1 MPNREE
7 KTFHIGIAM
16 AGAVSAGAYTGG
28 VIDYLLQTLDSWE
41 KAKANNR
48 AIEAEFGRDESKG
61 YDPTLPMH
69 DVVIDVIGGASAGGI
84 TAALTALTLMEG
96 FHAARPEKPNKLYD
110 SWVNLNDQ
118 NGTSTLE
125 QMFSLQDLLLSPGG
139 VPSLLNSDPI
149 EQISKRALAL
159 KGQRELPSYISPNLE
174 VILTLTSLRGI
185 PLHVNFFDIVKTEA
199 QKRGIDPLKPAHT
212 MKLHKGVAHFR
223 MHADESAPD
232 HVLPLDPANEEHR
245 QALIES
251 AIASGAFP
259 LGLRPR
265 LIKGT
270 SLKYI
275 NGMIKRMFRLEGEE
289 RGYFEL
295 GTRSDPF
302 DFIAIDGGTINN
314 EPFGEIIAVLE
325 EKCKPKGEDYA
336 IIMIDPFPNFEE
348 DNEAPAYDKLPPMA
362 GLVPGIIGAIRG
374 QAMMKENEVVRGF
387 SNDFTRRMIFPK
399 RGQDPY
405 PISCGALDGFS
416 GFFKREFREHDF
428 QLGRKNCQSFLR
440 KYFGIKK
447 DEAAEVRIYDEMPRG
462 AANPHARFV
471 KRGEDSQNYLPI
483 IPDVRSGIGQTEDAT
498 EIQTPERVPIRTSE
512 VMALQPGIQK
522 RLHGIL
528 VHGVGSVTRAKDGHR
543 SEEDL
548 WVSNRML
555 RYFNKKEEPSRL
567 FSWVK
572 STSLWIWRKWL
583 ANIAAKQ
590 LSYSVLETILKDFRK
605 RGLVE
610 D

>member
-1 MPNREE
+1 MSQSEE

-69 DVVIDVIGGASAGGI
+69 NVVIDVIGGASAGGI

-96 FHAARPEKPNKLYD
+96 FHAASPHRPNKLYD
-110 SWVNLNDQ
+110 SWVNLNDAG
-118 NGTSTLE
+118 GTSTLE
-125 QMFSLQDLLLSPGG
+125 QMFSLRDLELSPGG

-149 EQISKRALAL
+149 EQIAQRALTL
-159 KGQRELPSYISPNLE
+159 NGQRPLPPYISPNLE

-185 PLHVNFFDIVKTEA
+185 PLHVNFFDNVMTEA
-199 QKRGIDPLKPAHT
+199 QKRGMDPAKPAHT

-232 HVLPLDPANEEHR
+232 HILPLDPANEQHR
-245 QALIES
+245 QTLIES

-265 LIKGT
+265 LIQGT
-270 SLKYI
+270 PLKYI
-275 NGMIKRMFRLEGEE
+275 NGMIKRMFHLEGQELD
-289 RGYFEL
+289 YFEL
-295 GTRSDPF
+295 GTHTDPF

-325 EKCKPKGEDYA
+325 EKCKPRGEDYA
-336 IIMIDPFPNFEE
+336 IVMIDPFPNFEE
-348 DNEAPAYDKLPPMA
+348 DTAAPTYDRLPPMA

-399 RGQDPY
+399 RDNDPY

-428 QLGRKNCQSFLR
+428 ELGRKNCQSFLR
-440 KYFGIKK
+440 KYFGIKTA
-447 DEAAEVRIYDEMPRG
+447 EAAAVRIYQEVPRG
-462 AANPHARFV
+462 ANPHARFV
-471 KRGEDSQNYLPI
+471 KRGEESQNYLPI
-483 IPDVRSGIGQTEDAT
+483 IPDVRSGIGQADDRTQIE
-498 EIQTPERVPIRTSE
+498 TPNRVAMHTSE

-522 RLHGIL
+522 RLLGIL
-528 VHGVGSVTRAKDGHR
+528 THGVGSINRPREGHA

-555 RYFNKKEEPSRL
+555 RYFGKKEKPSRFFRWL
-567 FSWVK
+567 KKTGF
-572 STSLWIWRKWL
+572 WIWDKWL
-583 ANIAAKQ
+583 AGVAAKQ
-590 LSYSVLETILKDFRK
+590 LSYSVLEAILKDFRK